1 MAGRNKLPIEEKK
14 IQITVNTMLKHKEIT
29 VLGGID
35 NVKKLFQD
43 AGNKEIENLLF
54 LKSKVQ

>member
-14 IQITVNTMLKHKEIT
+14 RQITVNTMLKHKEIT

>member
-1 MAGRNKLPIEEKK
+1 MAGRNKLAEGEKK
-14 IQITVNTMLKHKEIT
+14 IQVICSCYLNGNQIIK
-29 VLGGID
+29 LGGIA
-35 NVKKLFQD
+35 NVRKVFQD

>member
-14 IQITVNTMLKHKEIT
+14 IQITVNTMLKYKEIT